1 MSLFD
6 QLVTTAVHNSDHLGT
21 LQIVVE
27 KELLHHDIL
36 RELSD
41 AGLLSG
47 LTFFGGTC
55 LRMCYDSN
63 RLSEDLDFTAGADFD
78 YAALEEL
85 GEILVRRLQQKYGLL
100 VTVSAPK
107 RAQDEDEGAQ
117 RNTQTWRLKI
127 ETRPERRDIGKQ
139 VIHVDV
145 CTVPSYQ
152 RRPMMLKNHYG
163 VDMGTSGLIVQAES
177 REEIL
182 ADKLVA
188 LGLRPN
194 RIKNRDLWD
203 IGWLSQRGVKLPLEL
218 LPLKLRDHHC
228 DIGRFL
234 HLLAER
240 QESLFTDAGTRE
252 SFVGEMRRFL
262 PASVIRETVGQPQFW
277 AYLSA
282 VIAEHCQNASDY
294 LLAQGDKPG
303 FKM

>member
-6 QLVTTAVHNSDHLGT
+6 QMVNAAMRNSTGVGA

-36 RELSD
+36 REMSS

-63 RLSEDLDFTAGADFD
+63 RLSENLDFTAGKDFD
-78 YAALEEL
+78 YARLDGL
-85 GEILVRRLQQKYGLL
+85 GEILVTHLQKKYGLL
-100 VTVSAPK
+100 VAASPPRQASDK
-107 RAQDEDEGAQ
+107 DGGAEG
-117 RNTQTWRLKI
+117 NTQTWRVKL

-139 VIHVDV
+139 VINIDV

-163 VDMGTSGLIVQAES
+163 VDMGTSGLIIQAES

-203 IGWLSQRGVKLPLEL
+203 VGWLSQRGIKLPLEL
-218 LPLKLRDHHC
+218 LPLKLGDHHC
-228 DIGRFL
+228 EIEAFL
-234 HLLAER
+234 RLLTER
-240 QESLFTDAGTRE
+240 MESLTAEGNTRA
-252 SFVGEMRRFL
+252 SFVAEMRRFL
-262 PASVIRETVGQPQFW
+262 PAAVINETLGQPQFW
-277 AYLSA
+277 TYLSS
-282 VIAEHCQNASDY
+282 VIAEYCRDANEY
-294 LLAQGDKPG
+294 LLAQK
-303 FKM
+303 